1 MVAVA
6 LVAVLA
12 VAGVVTFV
20 VLRSRSAPA
29 DDQNDLVDVSSR
41 LQGTGATPASQKAP
55 LDRADAGSGTDRQ
68 GDQHGRAPG
77 VDPVGDEDEPAVD
90 RFRAPGQ
97 RSRRTTPAYQPTV
110 PRKPAH
116 LVEPSAPPAPE
127 VPAAVESPVV
137 PAPEPEPTAEPSAD
151 LVVEPLVEPV
161 VEPVVEP
168 PAVAAPVVA
177 DTPTDPEP
185 AAVDR
190 AAPAPNETARVDE
203 GKGAAEPIIVLGA
216 DEPIVVL
223 EDAVLDP
230 PAPAEALV
238 DADLRHDV
246 DADDAEVD
254 EVLQALIQRLGVSEQ
269 DAAEVAAEVVEREDI
284 DEGEVVHALSDLVE
298 RSDRRGPEPVEELI
312 LFSDQVPQRPGQL
325 THFANLPAL
334 ERRRV
339 IVRVLCLLVA
349 RSEDQRAG
357 DPAPAE
363 GDDPRPQPARSW
375 PLPVN
380 DELDDLPARR
390 RLVRARH

>member
-20 VLRSRSAPA
+20 VLRSRVTPV
-29 DDQNDLVDVSSR
+29 DDRNDLVDVSSR
-41 LQGTGATPASQKAP
+41 LQGTGAAPAPQASP

-68 GDQHGRAPG
+68 GDENGRAHG
-77 VDPVGDEDEPAVD
+77 GDPVGDEDEPAVD

-97 RSRRTTPAYQPTV
+97 RVRHSAPAYQPTV

-116 LVEPSAPPAPE
+116 LVEPSAPRVPE
-127 VPAAVESPVV
+127 APAAVESPVV
-137 PAPEPEPTAEPSAD
+137 PAPESVPG
-151 LVVEPLVEPV
+151 PV

-168 PAVAAPVVA
+168 AVEPTAAVMPADPQPAAPDRTA
-177 DTPTDPEP
+177 P
-185 AAVDR
+185 AATEAVGVDGG
-190 AAPAPNETARVDE
+190 E
-203 GKGAAEPIIVLGA
+203 GAAEPIIVLDAG
-216 DEPIVVL
+216 EPIVVL
-223 EDAVLDP
+223 EDAALDP
-230 PAPAEALV
+230 PDPAGASV
-238 DADLRHDV
+238 DDDV
-246 DADDAEVD
+246 DAGLDADVD

-325 THFANLPAL
+325 THFANLPDL

-349 RSEDQRAG
+349 RSEEERAG
-357 DPAPAE
+357 DPAPA
-363 GDDPRPQPARSW
+363 DSHDPGPRPARSW

-380 DELDDLPARR
+380 DDLDDLPARR
-390 RLVRARH
+390 RLARARR

>member
-20 VLRSRSAPA
+20 VLRSRVAPV
-29 DDQNDLVDVSSR
+29 DDLVDVSSR
-41 LQGTGATPASQKAP
+41 LHGTGATPASP
-55 LDRADAGSGTDRQ
+55 TSERDRPVAGSGMDRHREEEGEEHGEAVG
-68 GDQHGRAPG
+68 GDA
-77 VDPVGDEDEPAVD
+77 GDDQDDEPAVD

-97 RSRRTTPAYQPTV
+97 RARRSAPAYQPTV

-116 LVEPSAPPAPE
+116 LVEPSAARVPE
-127 VPAAVESPVV
+127 APAAVEPPAV
-137 PAPEPEPTAEPSAD
+137 PAPESVPGP
-151 LVVEPLVEPV
+151 VVEPALEPV
-161 VEPVVEP
+161 VEPAA
-168 PAVAAPVVA
+168 AVTPVDPQPAAPDRTA
-177 DTPTDPEP
+177 P
-185 AAVDR
+185 AATEAVGVDGG
-190 AAPAPNETARVDE
+190 E
-203 GKGAAEPIIVLGA
+203 GVAEPIIVLDAGA
-216 DEPIVVL
+216 PIVVL
-223 EDAVLDP
+223 EDAALEPPDPAGASVDDDVDDDLD
-230 PAPAEALV
+230 AGL
-238 DADLRHDV
+238 DAD
-246 DADDAEVD
+246 VD

-325 THFANLPAL
+325 THFANLPDL

-349 RSEDQRAG
+349 RSEEQRAG
-357 DPAPAE
+357 DPAPA
-363 GDDPRPQPARSW
+363 DPHDPGPRPARSW

-380 DELDDLPARR
+380 DDLDDLPARR
-390 RLVRARH
+390 RLARARR